1 MHMCN
6 KEFQVGGT
14 GVIQVDSH
22 ARSDVHKANIP
33 ENSQRTLFST
43 SSGQF
48 STSGENEVELSPAT
62 HRLFA
67 EIIETLHKVES
78 NQSFASATND
88 GDSS

>member
-1 MHMCN
+1 MCN
-6 KEFQVGGT
+6 KEFQVGDT

-22 ARSDVHKANIP
+22 ARSDGHKANIP

-43 SSGQF
+43 SSAQLR
-48 STSGENEVELSPAT
+48 TSGENEVELSPAM

-67 EIIETLHKVES
+67 ETLHNVEY